1 MTDAQ
6 RNILYRINA
15 YAEKVMPDID
25 PQKVQIS
32 VQLEKLKPIMQE
44 IAAEMNMSLED
55 FFILYM
61 DLTTEATILTNNK
74 LKDELQDL
82 GDGTNPILFR

>member
-6 RNILYRINA
+6 RDILYRINA

-44 IAAEMNMSLED
+44 IADEMHMSLED

>member
-6 RNILYRINA
+6 REILYRVNA
-15 YAEKVMPDID
+15 YAEKVLGDID

-32 VQLEKLKPIMQE
+32 YQLEKLKPIMQE
-44 IAAEMNMSLED
+44 IADEMNMSLED

-61 DLTTEATILTNNK
+61 DLTSEASVQTNNK
-74 LKDELQDL
+74 LKSELSDL

>member
-6 RNILYRINA
+6 RDILYRINA
-15 YAEKVMPDID
+15 YAEQVMGDVD

-44 IAAEMNMSLED
+44 IADEMNMSLED

-61 DLTTEATILTNNK
+61 DLTTEATVLTNNK

>member
-6 RNILYRINA
+6 KEILYRINV
-15 YAEKVMPDID
+15 YAEEVLGDID
-25 PQKVQIS
+25 PQKAPIS
-32 VQLEKLKPIMQE
+32 YQLEKLKPIMQE
-44 IAAEMNMSLED
+44 IADEMKMSLED

-61 DLTTEATILTNNK
+61 DLTTEASVLTNNK
-74 LKDELQDL
+74 LKDELKDL